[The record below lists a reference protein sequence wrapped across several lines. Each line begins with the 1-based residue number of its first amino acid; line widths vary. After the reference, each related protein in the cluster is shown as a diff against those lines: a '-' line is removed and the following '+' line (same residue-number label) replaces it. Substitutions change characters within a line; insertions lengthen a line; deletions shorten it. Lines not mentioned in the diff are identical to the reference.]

1 MDRRGWPFRGSVV
14 ARHVAPLLGTTARAD
29 TIASAPMPDETT
41 MSRPLSARVA
51 RLLPGIALI
60 AQYRRAWLARD
71 LYAGIALSA
80 VLVPVGMS
88 YAEAAGLPA
97 VTGLY
102 ASIAALLAYAL
113 FGPSRILVLGPDSA
127 LAALIAGA
135 IAPLAGHDPQRA
147 VTLAG
152 ALALSSGA
160 ICILLGA
167 LRLGFVTDLLSRP
180 IQYGYLNGI
189 AIALAIGRVPEL
201 FGMSVY
207 GTDVFSSI
215 PQILQALA
223 GHRFSAHAALLGVSV
238 LAGIALMKRT
248 VPRWPGVLIAV
259 VAATALAQLLPLQ
272 GIATVGA
279 LPAGAPAP
287 HLPRVSLADLTA
299 LASGAVAVALVSFAD
314 ISMLS
319 RALSTRAGDTPDRNQ
334 ELVALGTA
342 NLLAGAMQGCAV
354 SSSASRTPV
363 AIAAGAQSQL
373 TNLVAAACIAL
384 LLVAAPMLLTLV
396 PRAALA
402 AVVMYAAFGIAEVR
416 SVVRLYRMR
425 RSECLISVLCFAGVV
440 GIGVVPG
447 ILLASAL
454 SLLSFVWRA
463 WHPYDA
469 VLGRLAGVRGYHDIA
484 RHPDAVQT
492 PGLVLFRWDAPL
504 FYANVEIFCEHL
516 HAALAQAARPV
527 VRVVV
532 AAEPVTDIDVSAA
545 DRLVALRNE
554 LAERGIALNFAE
566 MKGPVKDRLRAYGL
580 FDAFGPASFFPTV
593 TDAVAHHVQRKSPPG
608 RPVGR
613 PMPQEAARHARDRA
627 DR

>member
-1 MDRRGWPFRGSVV
+1 MNRHLSE
-14 ARHVAPLLGTTARAD
+14 HVAHLF
-29 TIASAPMPDETT
+29 
-41 MSRPLSARVA
+41 
-51 RLLPGIALI
+51 PGIALLTH
-60 AQYRRAWLARD
+60 YRRAWLSRD

-88 YAEAAGLPA
+88 YAQAAGLPA
-97 VTGLY
+97 VTGLH

-113 FGPSRILVLGPDSA
+113 LGPSRILVLGPDSA

-135 IAPLAGHDPQRA
+135 IAPLADHDPQRA
-147 VTLAG
+147 IALAG
-152 ALALSSGA
+152 ALALSAGT
-160 ICILLGA
+160 ICILLGT

-189 AIALAIGRVPEL
+189 AIALAIGRLPEL
-201 FGMSVY
+201 LGMPAS
-207 GTDVFSSI
+207 GGDVFSSVPPI
-215 PQILQALA
+215 VHALA
-223 GHRFSAHAALLGVSV
+223 EGRFSADAALLGIGA
-238 LAGIALMKRT
+238 LATIFLMKR
-248 VPRWPGVLIAV
+248 VMPRAPGVLIAV
-259 VAATALAQLLPLQ
+259 LAATVVAHVSPLH
-272 GIATVGA
+272 GIATVGT
-279 LPAGAPAP
+279 LPAGAPVA
-287 HLPRVSLADLTA
+287 HLPVVSVADLGA

-319 RALSTRAGDTPDRNQ
+319 RALSARSGETPDRNQ
-334 ELVALGTA
+334 ELVALGAA
-342 NLLAGAMQGCAV
+342 NLLAGMMQGCAV

-363 AIAAGAQSQL
+363 AIAAGAQSQV
-373 TNLVAAACIAL
+373 TNLVAAACIAI
-384 LLVAAPMLLTLV
+384 LLVAAPTLLTGV

-402 AVVMYAAFGIAEVR
+402 AVVMYAAFGIADVR

-425 RSECLISVLCFAGVV
+425 RGECLIAVLCFAGVI

-492 PGLVLFRWDAPL
+492 PGLLLFRWDAPL

-516 HAALAQAARPV
+516 HAAIVSSASPV
-527 VRVVV
+527 TRIVI

-545 DRLVALRNE
+545 DRLVALCEE
-554 LAERGIALNFAE
+554 LRAQTIALDFAE

-593 TDAVAHHVQRKSPPG
+593 TDAVAHHVRRQREHARDDEPVAHPAPP
-608 RPVGR
+608 P
-613 PMPQEAARHARDRA
+613 ANRDRA
-627 DR
+627 DG

>member
-1 MDRRGWPFRGSVV
+1 MN
-14 ARHVAPLLGTTARAD
+14 
-29 TIASAPMPDETT
+29 
-41 MSRPLSARVA
+41 RPLSARVA
-51 RLLPGIALI
+51 HLFPGVALLAN
-60 AQYRRAWLARD
+60 YRRAWLPRD

-97 VTGLY
+97 ITGLH

-113 FGPSRILVLGPDSA
+113 LGPSRILVLGPDSA

-147 VTLAG
+147 IALAG
-152 ALALSSGA
+152 ALALSAGT

-189 AIALAIGRVPEL
+189 AIALAIGRLPEL
-201 FGMSVY
+201 LGMPVS
-207 GTDVFSSI
+207 GGDVFTSVPRI
-215 PQILQALA
+215 VQALS
-223 GHRFSAHAALLGVSV
+223 GHRFSIAATALGIGT
-238 LAGIALMKRT
+238 LAIIFLMKRT
-248 VPRWPGVLIAV
+248 MPRAPGVLIAV
-259 VAATALAQLLPLQ
+259 LAATVVAQVPPLH
-272 GIATVGA
+272 GAATIGA
-279 LPAGAPAP
+279 LPAGAPVP
-287 HLPRVSLADLTA
+287 HLPAVSVADLVA
-299 LASGAVAVALVSFAD
+299 LASGAIAVALVSFAD

-334 ELVALGTA
+334 ELLALGAA
-342 NLLAGAMQGCAV
+342 NLLAGVMQGCAV

-363 AIAAGAQSQL
+363 AIAAGAQSQV

-384 LLVAAPMLLTLV
+384 LLAAAPALLTLV

-402 AVVMYAAFGIAEVR
+402 AVVIYAAFGIADVR

-425 RSECLISVLCFAGVV
+425 RGECLISVLCFAGVI
-440 GIGVVPG
+440 GMGVVPG

-469 VLGRLAGVRGYHDIA
+469 VLGRLAGVRGYHDVA
-484 RHPDAVQT
+484 RHPDAVLI
-492 PGLVLFRWDAPL
+492 PGLLLFRWDAPL

-516 HAALAQAARPV
+516 HAAIAKSAAPV
-527 VRVVV
+527 ARVVI

-545 DRLVALRNE
+545 DRLVMLGEELR
-554 LAERGIALNFAE
+554 ERKIALDFAE

-580 FDAFGPASFFPTV
+580 YDAFGPACFFPTV
-593 TDAVAHHVQRKSPPG
+593 TDAVAHHVGRQR
-608 RPVGR
+608 
-613 PMPQEAARHARDRA
+613 RHARDDEPVPRA
-627 DR
+627 APPRATRDRSDG

>member
-1 MDRRGWPFRGSVV
+1 MNRHRSE
-14 ARHVAPLLGTTARAD
+14 HVAHLF
-29 TIASAPMPDETT
+29 
-41 MSRPLSARVA
+41 
-51 RLLPGIALI
+51 PGIALLTH
-60 AQYRRAWLARD
+60 YRRAWLSRD

-88 YAEAAGLPA
+88 YAQAAGLPA
-97 VTGLY
+97 VTGLH

-113 FGPSRILVLGPDSA
+113 LGPSRILVLGPDSA

-135 IAPLAGHDPQRA
+135 IAPLAAHDPQRA
-147 VTLAG
+147 IALAG
-152 ALALSSGA
+152 ALALAAGT
-160 ICILLGA
+160 ICILLGT

-189 AIALAIGRVPEL
+189 AIALAIGRLPEL
-201 FGMSVY
+201 LGMPAA
-207 GTDVFSSI
+207 GGDVFSSVPPI
-215 PQILQALA
+215 VHALA
-223 GHRFSAHAALLGVSV
+223 DGRFSTDSALLGVGA
-238 LAGIALMKRT
+238 LATIFLMKR
-248 VPRWPGVLIAV
+248 VMPRAPGVLIAV
-259 VAATALAQLLPLQ
+259 LAATVVAHVSPLH
-272 GIATVGA
+272 GVATVGT
-279 LPAGAPAP
+279 LPAGAPVP
-287 HLPRVSLADLTA
+287 HLPLVSVADLGA

-319 RALSTRAGDTPDRNQ
+319 RALSARAGETPDRNQ
-334 ELVALGTA
+334 ELVALGAA
-342 NLLAGAMQGCAV
+342 NLLAGMMQGCAV

-363 AIAAGAQSQL
+363 AIAAGAQSQV
-373 TNLVAAACIAL
+373 TNLVAAACIAI
-384 LLVAAPMLLTLV
+384 LLVAAPTLLTGV

-402 AVVMYAAFGIAEVR
+402 AVVIYAAFGIADVR

-425 RSECLISVLCFAGVV
+425 RGECLIAVLCFAGVI

-492 PGLVLFRWDAPL
+492 PGLLLFRWDAPL

-516 HAALAQAARPV
+516 HAAIVSSASPFTRIV
-527 VRVVV
+527 I

-545 DRLVALRNE
+545 DRLVALCEE
-554 LAERGIALNFAE
+554 LRAQKIALDFAE

-593 TDAVAHHVQRKSPPG
+593 TDAVAHHVRRQR
-608 RPVGR
+608 
-613 PMPQEAARHARDRA
+613 EHARGDAPVARPAPPPA
-627 DR
+627 DRDRSDG

>member
-1 MDRRGWPFRGSVV
+1 MN
-14 ARHVAPLLGTTARAD
+14 
-29 TIASAPMPDETT
+29 
-41 MSRPLSARVA
+41 RPLSARVA
-51 RLLPGIALI
+51 HLFPGVALLAN
-60 AQYRRAWLARD
+60 YRRAWLPRD

-97 VTGLY
+97 ITGLH

-113 FGPSRILVLGPDSA
+113 LGPSRILVLGPDSA

-147 VTLAG
+147 IALAG
-152 ALALSSGA
+152 ALALSAGT

-189 AIALAIGRVPEL
+189 AIALAIGRLPEL
-201 FGMSVY
+201 LGMPVS
-207 GTDVFSSI
+207 GGDVFTSVPRI
-215 PQILQALA
+215 VQALS
-223 GHRFSAHAALLGVSV
+223 GHRFSIAATTLGIGT
-238 LAGIALMKRT
+238 LAIIFLMKRT
-248 VPRWPGVLIAV
+248 MPRAPGVLIAV
-259 VAATALAQLLPLQ
+259 LAATVVAQVPPLH
-272 GIATVGA
+272 GAATIGA
-279 LPAGAPAP
+279 LPAGAPVP
-287 HLPRVSLADLTA
+287 HLPAVSVADLVA
-299 LASGAVAVALVSFAD
+299 LASGAIAVALVSFAD

-319 RALSTRAGDTPDRNQ
+319 RALSTRVGDTPDRNQ
-334 ELVALGTA
+334 ELLALGAA
-342 NLLAGAMQGCAV
+342 NLLAGVMQGCAV

-363 AIAAGAQSQL
+363 AIAAGAQSQV

-384 LLVAAPMLLTLV
+384 LLAAAPALLTLV

-402 AVVMYAAFGIAEVR
+402 AVVIYAAFAIADVR

-425 RSECLISVLCFAGVV
+425 RGECLISVLCFAGVI
-440 GIGVVPG
+440 GMGVVPG

-469 VLGRLAGVRGYHDIA
+469 VLGRLAGVRGYHDVA
-484 RHPDAVQT
+484 RHPDAVLI
-492 PGLVLFRWDAPL
+492 PGLLLFRWDAPL

-516 HAALAQAARPV
+516 HAAIAKSAAPV
-527 VRVVV
+527 ARVVI

-545 DRLVALRNE
+545 DRLVVLGEELR
-554 LAERGIALNFAE
+554 ERKIALDFAE

-580 FDAFGPASFFPTV
+580 YDAFGPACFFPTV
-593 TDAVAHHVQRKSPPG
+593 TDAVVHHVGRQR
-608 RPVGR
+608 
-613 PMPQEAARHARDRA
+613 RHARDDEPVPRA
-627 DR
+627 APPRATRDRSDG

>member
-1 MDRRGWPFRGSVV
+1 MN
-14 ARHVAPLLGTTARAD
+14 
-29 TIASAPMPDETT
+29 
-41 MSRPLSARVA
+41 RPLSERVA
-51 RLLPGIALI
+51 HLLPGVALLTH
-60 AQYRRAWLARD
+60 YRRAWLARD

-88 YAEAAGLPA
+88 YAQAAGLPA
-97 VTGLY
+97 ITGLH

-113 FGPSRILVLGPDSA
+113 LGPSRILVLGPDSA

-147 VTLAG
+147 VALAG
-152 ALALSSGA
+152 ALALSAGT
-160 ICILLGA
+160 ICILLGT

-189 AIALAIGRVPEL
+189 AIALAVGRLPEL
-201 FGMSVY
+201 LGMPVSGGDVLGSVPRI
-207 GTDVFSSI
+207 V
-215 PQILQALA
+215 QALVER
-223 GHRFSAHAALLGVSV
+223 RFSVASALLGIGV
-238 LAGIALMKRT
+238 LATLFVTKRAM
-248 VPRWPGVLIAV
+248 PRAPGVLVAVLAATV
-259 VAATALAQLLPLQ
+259 VAQVSSLH
-272 GIATVGA
+272 GIATVGV
-279 LPAGAPAP
+279 LPAGAPVP
-287 HLPRVSLADLTA
+287 HLPAVSFADLAT

-334 ELVALGTA
+334 ELVALGAA
-342 NLLAGAMQGCAV
+342 NLLAGVMQGCAV

-363 AIAAGAQSQL
+363 AIAAGAQSQV
-373 TNLVAAACIAL
+373 TNLVAAACIAI
-384 LLVAAPMLLTLV
+384 LLVAAPTLLTLV

-402 AVVMYAAFGIAEVR
+402 AVVIYAAFGIADVR

-425 RSECLISVLCFAGVV
+425 RGECLISVLCFAGVI
-440 GIGVVPG
+440 GMGVVPG

-469 VLGRLAGVRGYHDIA
+469 VLGRLTGVRGYHDIA

-492 PGLVLFRWDAPL
+492 PGLLLFRWDAPL

-516 HAALAQAARPV
+516 HAAIAKSAAPIA
-527 VRVVV
+527 RVVI

-545 DRLVALRNE
+545 DRLVALCEE
-554 LAERGIALNFAE
+554 LREQRIALDFAE

-580 FDAFGPASFFPTV
+580 FDAFGAARFFPTV
-593 TDAVAHHVQRKSPPG
+593 TDAVAHHVGWQRK
-608 RPVGR
+608 
-613 PMPQEAARHARDRA
+613 HARDGEPIARA
-627 DR
+627 ASPPATRDRPDG

>member
-1 MDRRGWPFRGSVV
+1 MN
-14 ARHVAPLLGTTARAD
+14 
-29 TIASAPMPDETT
+29 
-41 MSRPLSARVA
+41 RPLSGRVA
-51 RLLPGIALI
+51 HLLPGIALL
-60 AQYRRAWLARD
+60 ANYRRAWFSRD

-88 YAEAAGLPA
+88 YAQAAGLPA
-97 VTGLY
+97 ITGLY

-113 FGPSRILVLGPDSA
+113 LGPSRILVLGPDSA

-147 VTLAG
+147 IALAG
-152 ALALSSGA
+152 VLALSAGT

-189 AIALAIGRVPEL
+189 AIALAIGRLPEL
-201 FGMSVY
+201 LGMPVS
-207 GTDVFSSI
+207 GGDVFASVPRI
-215 PQILQALA
+215 VQALVE
-223 GHRFSAHAALLGVSV
+223 HRFSGAAAALGIGA
-238 LAGIALMKRT
+238 LATIFLMKR
-248 VPRWPGVLIAV
+248 VMPHAPGVLIAV
-259 VAATALAQLLPLQ
+259 LAATVVAHISPLH
-272 GIATVGA
+272 GVATVGA
-279 LPAGAPAP
+279 LPAGAPVP
-287 HLPRVSLADLTA
+287 HLPIVSLADLSA
-299 LASGAVAVALVSFAD
+299 LETGAIAVALVSFAD

-334 ELVALGTA
+334 ELVALGAA
-342 NLLAGAMQGCAV
+342 NLLAGVMQGCAV

-363 AIAAGAQSQL
+363 AIAAGAQSQV
-373 TNLVAAACIAL
+373 TNLVAAACIAI
-384 LLVAAPMLLTLV
+384 LLVAAPALLTLV

-402 AVVMYAAFGIAEVR
+402 AVVMYAAFGIADIR

-425 RSECLISVLCFAGVV
+425 RGECLISVLCFAGVI
-440 GIGVVPG
+440 GMGVVPG

-469 VLGRLAGVRGYHDIA
+469 VLGRLAGVRGYHDVA
-484 RHPDAVQT
+484 RHPDAVLT
-492 PGLVLFRWDAPL
+492 PGLLLFRWDAPL

-516 HAALAQAARPV
+516 HATIAQSASPV
-527 VRVVV
+527 TRVVI

-545 DRLVALRNE
+545 DRLVALCEE
-554 LAERGIALNFAE
+554 LREQKIALDFAE

-580 FDAFGPASFFPTV
+580 FDAFGPACFFPTV
-593 TDAVAHHVQRKSPPG
+593 TDAVAHHVGRQRRQARDDDAVP
-608 RPVGR
+608 R
-613 PMPQEAARHARDRA
+613 AAQPLAARDRS
-627 DR
+627 DG